1 MYHICTSYYGT
12 CFSYHTASLKNVRY
26 RIKFLQDSFVSNED
40 INQSNL
46 KKEKVKDTY
55 VATIDTNTK
64 NKQEATRL
72 PDLKYK

>member
-1 MYHICTSYYGT
+1 MKI
-12 CFSYHTASLKNVRY
+12 L
-26 RIKFLQDSFVSNED
+26 IKA
-40 INQSNL
+40 IL

-72 PDLKYK
+72 KI

>member
-1 MYHICTSYYGT
+1 M
-12 CFSYHTASLKNVRY
+12 
-26 RIKFLQDSFVSNED
+26 QDSFVSNED

-55 VATIDTNTK
+55 IATIDTNTK

-72 PDLKYK
+72 KI